1 MVEAD
6 LGVTYLPEMAKDSP
20 MLKNTNI
27 RTQTM
32 PKNSHR
38 EIGLIWRKGSARKDE
53 FKMLG
58 EFIKKYR
65 NR

>member
-27 RTQTM
+27 KTQAM

-38 EIGLIWRKGSARKDE
+38 EIGLVWRKGSARGKE

-58 EFIKKYR
+58 EFIKK

>member
-6 LGVTYLPEMAKDSP
+6 LGVTYLPEMAMDSQ

-27 RTQTM
+27 KTQAM
-32 PKNSHR
+32 PKSSHR
-38 EIGLIWRKGSARKDE
+38 EIGLIWRQGSARDKE

-58 EFIKKYR
+58 DFIKKYR
-65 NR
+65 